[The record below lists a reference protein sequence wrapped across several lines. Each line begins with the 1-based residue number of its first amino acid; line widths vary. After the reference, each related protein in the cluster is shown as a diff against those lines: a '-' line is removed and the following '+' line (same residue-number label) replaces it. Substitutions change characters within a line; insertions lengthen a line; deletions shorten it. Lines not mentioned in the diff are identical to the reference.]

1 MVTEECH
8 RYKWTEH
15 SWPRQFLATR
25 RSTPQ
30 CSFPFVSLRSS
41 LHLSP
46 LKAQPGLKYHDGGQ
60 EAAPQQPRLPPVGD
74 TLEVLLML
82 VCQNVAIQSVSS
94 LNGDFS
100 FHTTQLQACFS
111 KFGTQAEV
119 LKFRTAIA
127 DFVLMGQIEGFLF
140 RVQLIFVR

>member
-25 RSTPQ
+25 SSTPQ

-46 LKAQPGLKYHDGGQ
+46 LKAQPGLKYHDGG
-60 EAAPQQPRLPPVGD
+60 EEDAAAQQPRLRPVGD
-74 TLEVLLML
+74 ALEVLLML

-100 FHTTQLQACFS
+100 LHTTQLQPCFS
-111 KFGTQAEV
+111 NFGTLPKVIKIGKSPQA
-119 LKFRTAIA
+119 
-127 DFVLMGQIEGFLF
+127 
-140 RVQLIFVR
+140 QLQTLC